1 MKHLLSTLTIII
13 YLVAIILFASGIVV
27 TSLGIYDFFHS
38 FHHLRADGNLPVDM
52 IVTGILKAV
61 DLFLIGVVIFM
72 FSLGLLI
79 LFRRKSAPL
88 PDELPD
94 WLRVKDFLHL
104 KIVLWEAIL
113 TALVVS
119 YLAGLAELKFRELP
133 ITYAALIVPGG
144 ILLLAVS
151 LYFLKKGEK

>member
-113 TALVVS
+113 SPCRL
-119 YLAGLAELKFRELP
+119 LP
-133 ITYAALIVPGG
+133 GWPCRVEIQRIADNICRPDRTRGDIVTGG
-144 ILLLAVS
+144 
-151 LYFLKKGEK
+151 